1 MFSKVDYQSNSEI
14 FDIYAELSPEQEA
27 LVTGFQYGAVSLLAI
42 AAFAAL
48 YFRVLSVPKLLRIIR
63 RMIGILSRGRIPAPA
78 DVPQR
83 REMLLAI
90 MNEDLEP
97 VHITKTIDDISL
109 STVDIAVMDVE
120 DLLEQLAY
128 VVGLTPDDVDTL
140 RRDLDQ
146 MRPSERAGFINEVLK
161 QERAR
166 RAKELAE
173 AEAEVSAPGE
183 EVEDML
189 SDEELEHLKERLMK
203 MGIEETE
210 ADLMV
215 EQAKNLTRAE
225 IDALLSEIGGMEE

>member
-1 MFSKVDYQSNSEI
+1 
-14 FDIYAELSPEQEA
+14 
-27 LVTGFQYGAVSLLAI
+27 
-42 AAFAAL
+42 
-48 YFRVLSVPKLLRIIR
+48 
-63 RMIGILSRGRIPAPA
+63 
-78 DVPQR
+78 
-83 REMLLAI
+83 MLLAI

-97 VHITKTIDDISL
+97 VKIIKTIDDISL

-128 VVGLTPDDVDTL
+128 VVGLTIEDVDTL

-173 AEAEVSAPGE
+173 AEADVAVPGE
-183 EVEDML
+183 VEEML

-225 IDALLSEIGGMEE
+225 IDALLSEIGGLEE